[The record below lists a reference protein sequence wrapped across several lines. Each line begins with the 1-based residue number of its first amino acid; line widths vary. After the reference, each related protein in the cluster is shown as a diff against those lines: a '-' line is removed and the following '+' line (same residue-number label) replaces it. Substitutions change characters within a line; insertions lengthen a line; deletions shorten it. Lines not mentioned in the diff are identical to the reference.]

1 MPGIKEIDILRALH
15 AELWTNT
22 KKDKPLLT
30 WDQFKTA
37 VFSQGVI
44 ATRETARAKWLALG
58 TSLYTHARSVDRQYY
73 EMDLARIR
81 ETLDDDRKKE
91 LYHDADGSAYV
102 IQEGHQ

>member
-15 AELWTNT
+15 AELWSNT
-22 KKDKPLLT
+22 KEDQAVLT
-30 WDQFKTA
+30 WDQFKLA

-58 TSLYTHARSVDRQYY
+58 TSIYTHSRSVNRQYY
-73 EMDLARIR
+73 EMDLATIR
-81 ETLDDDRKKE
+81 ETLADDIKKE
-91 LYHDADGSAYV
+91 LYHDTDGSAYV